1 MKLLII
7 EDDKDLSSALQR
19 VLKIEKYDVDAA
31 YDGVEGLDYINS
43 SEYDLIIM
51 DVMMPKLDGLSL
63 VKQLRTEG
71 NKTPVLMLTARS
83 MIDDKIMGL
92 DMGADDYLTKP
103 FVVKELL
110 ARIRALLR
118 RNNNIVDCYKYKDI
132 ILDPN
137 SFELKNNDL
146 SVRLTA
152 KEFKLMEL
160 LIKNQ
165 GIYLSTD
172 RIMDSVWEFDS
183 DVDISVI
190 WVFISSLRKHLDAI
204 KSTVTI
210 KSSRGIGYR
219 LEDKKW

>member
-219 LEDKKW
+219 LEDKK

>member
-31 YDGVEGLDYINS
+31 YDGIEGLDYINS

-219 LEDKKW
+219 LEDKK

>member
-31 YDGVEGLDYINS
+31 YDGIEGLDYINS
-43 SEYDLIIM
+43 MTYDLIIM

-132 ILDPN
+132 LLDPN
-137 SFELKNNDL
+137 SFELKNGDL

-165 GIYLSTD
+165 GIFLSTD

-183 DVDISVI
+183 DVDVSFI
-190 WVFISSLRKHLDAI
+190 WVFISSLRKHLESI
-204 KSTVTI
+204 NSNVTI

-219 LEDKKW
+219 LEDKK

>member
-31 YDGVEGLDYINS
+31 YDGIEGLDYINS

>member
-31 YDGVEGLDYINS
+31 YDGIEGLDYINS
-43 SEYDLIIM
+43 MTYDLIIM

-132 ILDPN
+132 LLDPN
-137 SFELKNNDL
+137 SFELKNGDL

-165 GIYLSTD
+165 GIFLSTD

-183 DVDISVI
+183 DVDVSVI
-190 WVFISSLRKHLDAI
+190 WVFISSLRKHLESI
-204 KSTVTI
+204 NSNVTI

-219 LEDKKW
+219 LEDKK

>member
-1 MKLLII
+1 MKILII
-7 EDDKDLSSALQR
+7 EDDKDLSSAIQR
-19 VLKIEKYDVDAA
+19 VLKLEKYDVDCA
-31 YDGVEGLDYINS
+31 YDGYEGYDYIKA
-43 SEYDLIIM
+43 EPYDLIIM
-51 DVMMPKLDGLSL
+51 DIMMPKLDGLSL
-63 VKQLRTEG
+63 TKQLRDNG
-71 NKTPVLMLTARS
+71 NKTPILMLTARS
-83 MIDDKIMGL
+83 MVDDKIIGL

-118 RNNNIVDCYKYKDI
+118 RNNNIVDCYKYQDLV
-132 ILDPN
+132 LDPN
-137 SFELKNNDL
+137 SYELKCNEN

-160 LIKNQ
+160 FIKNQ
-165 GIYLSTD
+165 GIFLSTD

-190 WVFISSLRKHLDAI
+190 WVFISSLRKHLEQI
-204 KSTVTI
+204 NSKLTI

-219 LEDKKW
+219 LEEKK